1 MMKMTRHPSSRDR
14 DRDRASRRVGTMAT
28 RAPSVDARSFARFDD
43 DATREGTTTEDARV
57 AEALTRVTTTS
68 TRESGVDAKTRA
80 RATRDA
86 LDALAR
92 SAPRAGAGT
101 RWGEEAC
108 GAIRRASAA
117 LARDDDDDDEGRGKA
132 SVEARGEAWESWCRA
147 VVAWSATSE
156 SWGVGAR
163 VGVCETLTRAACR
176 AGDDDAE
183 DAASGDDG
191 RDRSS
196 YKPPHARDGDFDGG
210 SSMDASKAARA
221 RAAACEAIAALA
233 KASGKALHGAWTTM
247 LPTSE
252 RQLRE
257 KSAYASVVKAIAC
270 DSSERVRA
278 AAASAVVAL
287 LEGPAS
293 RQYLAIAERRES
305 TTRASGS
312 DASLPPGL
320 SARVR
325 SFSALST
332 TLGDIVLTTQRALLR
347 ALSEEKSSQCAKEL
361 CKAIAAM
368 CDAAP
373 FDRFPQEILRE
384 TIDVV
389 HAEIQRV
396 REQVPNERLVRQR
409 ALFSALSSALSA
421 QGATAAL
428 RGYLTTDPSSIIATM
443 ISHARGDASNSR
455 CEAFGVLRAL
465 AVHHVATVVPISGR
479 LRPLF
484 PSAVCASGADDR
496 ACQASA
502 RLLVDYLGA
511 VSGSDSVNDGVD
523 DVDFV
528 VAAKPSVLAPEDLRA
543 AWTDAI
549 GSELPSCASHKSAL
563 TRVAGL
569 NALDRVNAN
578 VAACFESDTETLN
591 ALLSMP
597 HRVLTSDAERVPAVR
612 AAACRALGFIVSL
625 PRVNLEDVA
634 SALLTASRDDSKSV
648 KIPAVWSLANL
659 CAVNIAR
666 RDGLSERTVVSLAS
680 ALISSASERG
690 DKVRANAVRGLGY
703 LITISNF
710 DDASQD
716 WLHGAAQTLAS
727 CLTTGNAKTQWNACL
742 GVAALLQNDSAMK
755 AGAQWSD
762 FIVRM
767 LLLLIRDAKN
777 FKIRLHAAAALGV
790 GARKGCLSSTYADSV
805 GVLTSSLELLE
816 NQNAALESQTATD
829 FKYKAALVCQLTST
843 LVSVFTTVPTEGEA
857 SVCDSLKRTPVLLA
871 AFQSARA
878 YLYDVDDCKI
888 DPRIRKGFKSATPA
902 IDGDVF
908 AVSLRNIIAML
919 GEKSDAFR
927 HLEVNRS

>member
-1 MMKMTRHPSSRDR
+1 METDAL
-14 DRDRASRRVGTMAT
+14 DVD
-28 RAPSVDARSFARFDD
+28 VDARSVARDGDD
-43 DATREGTTTEDARV
+43 GTSDARV
-57 AEALTRVTTTS
+57 AEALTRVTTVTTS
-68 TRESGVDAKTRA
+68 TREGDAETRA
-80 RATRDA
+80 RAVRDA

-92 SAPRAGAGT
+92 SAPRVGAGT
-101 RWGEEAC
+101 RWGGEAC

-117 LARDDDDDDEGRGKA
+117 LARDDDDDAGRGRA
-132 SVEARGEAWESWCRA
+132 ATEARGEAWESWCRT
-147 VVAWSATSE
+147 VMAWSATSE
-156 SWGVGAR
+156 SWGAGAR

-176 AGDDDAE
+176 AGDATAANDD
-183 DAASGDDG
+183 DDGDDG
-191 RDRSS
+191 RDRS
-196 YKPPHARDGDFDGG
+196 YKPPHARDGDDG
-210 SSMDASKAARA
+210 SSDLTKAAHA
-221 RAAACEAIAALA
+221 RATACEAIAALA

-257 KSAYASVVKAIAC
+257 KSVYTSVVKAITC

-278 AAASAVVAL
+278 AAVSAVVAL

-305 TTRASGS
+305 TTRASAS

-332 TLGDIVLTTQRALLR
+332 TLGDIVLTTQGALLR
-347 ALSEEKSSQCAKEL
+347 ALSKEKSSQCAKEL

-373 FDRFPQEILRE
+373 FDRFPQEIMRE
-384 TIDVV
+384 TIDII
-389 HAEIQRV
+389 HAEIQNV
-396 REQVPNERLVRQR
+396 RDQVPNERLVRQR

-465 AVHHVATVVPISGR
+465 AVHHVPTIVPISGQ

-496 ACQASA
+496 VCQASA

-511 VSGSDSVNDGVD
+511 VSGSDSTNGVS

-528 VAAKPSVLAPEDLRA
+528 IAAKPSVLAPEDLRA

-549 GSELPSCASHKSAL
+549 GAELPSCASHKSAL

-578 VAACFESDTETLN
+578 VAACLESDTETLN

-597 HRVLTSDAERVPAVR
+597 HRALTSDLERVPAVR
-612 AAACRALGFIVSL
+612 AAACRALGFMVSL
-625 PRVNLEDVA
+625 PRVNLEDFA
-634 SALLTASRDDSKSV
+634 SSLLTASRDDSKSV

-659 CAVNIAR
+659 CAVNISR
-666 RDGLSERTVVSLAS
+666 RDGLSERTVVSLAR

-690 DKVRANAVRGLGY
+690 DKVRANAIRGLGY
-703 LITISNF
+703 LITASTF
-710 DDASQD
+710 DTSHD
-716 WLHGAAQTLAS
+716 WLHEAAHTLAS

-755 AGAQWSD
+755 AGARWCD
-762 FIVRM
+762 FIVRI
-767 LLLLIRDAKN
+767 LLLLIRDANN

-790 GARKGCLSSTYADSV
+790 GARKGCLSSTYADSL
-805 GVLTSSLELLE
+805 GVLTSTLELLE
-816 NQNAALESQTATD
+816 NQHAALESQTATD
-829 FKYKAALVCQLTST
+829 FKYKAALVCQLTTT
-843 LVSVFTTVPTEGEA
+843 LVNVFTTVPTEGEA
-857 SVCDSLKRTPVLLA
+857 SVCDALKRIPVLLA
-871 AFQSARA
+871 AYRSARA
-878 YLYDVDDCKI
+878 YLYDDVDDRKI
-888 DPRIRKGFKSATPA
+888 DPRIHKGFKSATPA
-902 IDGDVF
+902 IDKDVF
-908 AVSLRNIIAML
+908 AISLRNIISML
-919 GEKSDAFR
+919 GENSDSFR
-927 HLEVNRS
+927 HLEFSRS

>member
-1 MMKMTRHPSSRDR
+1 MMTSDANDARHPSSRDR
-14 DRDRASRRVGTMAT
+14 ASRRGGTMET
-28 RAPSVDARSFARFDD
+28 RAPSVDARSFARGDD

-57 AEALTRVTTTS
+57 AEALTRVRTVTTT
-68 TRESGVDAKTRA
+68 TRVDGDAETRA
-80 RATRDA
+80 RAIRDA

-117 LARDDDDDDEGRGKA
+117 LARDDDDGDADGKA

-147 VVAWSATSE
+147 VVAWGATSE
-156 SWGVGAR
+156 SWGAGAR
-163 VGVCETLTRAACR
+163 VAVCETLTRAACR
-176 AGDDDAE
+176 AGDDAAATDAE
-183 DAASGDDG
+183 DAGGDDG
-191 RDRSS
+191 RDRS
-196 YKPPHARDGDFDGG
+196 YKPPHVRDRDFDGE
-210 SSMDASKAARA
+210 SMDSSKAARA

-257 KSAYASVVKAIAC
+257 KSGCESVVKAIAC

-332 TLGDIVLTTQRALLR
+332 TLGDIVLTTQRALLQ

-373 FDRFPQEILRE
+373 FDRFPQGILRE

-396 REQVPNERLVRQR
+396 RDQVPNERLVRQR

-421 QGATAAL
+421 KGATAAL

-455 CEAFGVLRAL
+455 YEAFGVLRAL
-465 AVHHVATVVPISGR
+465 AVHHVATVVPISGQ

-528 VAAKPSVLAPEDLRA
+528 VAAKPSVLAPKDLRA

-597 HRVLTSDAERVPAVR
+597 HQVLTSDAERVPAVR
-612 AAACRALGFIVSL
+612 AAACRAMGFIVNL
-625 PRVNLEDVA
+625 PHVNLEDVA
-634 SALLTASRDDSKSV
+634 SALLTAARDDSKSV

-659 CAVNIAR
+659 CAVNISR
-666 RDGLSERTVVSLAS
+666 RDGLSERTVMSLAS

-703 LITISNF
+703 LITTSNF
-710 DDASQD
+710 DASHD

-816 NQNAALESQTATD
+816 NQNMALESQTATD

-857 SVCDSLKRTPVLLA
+857 SVRDSLKRTPVLFA
-871 AFQSARA
+871 AFKSART

-888 DPRIRKGFKSATPA
+888 DLRIRKGFKSATPA
-902 IDGDVF
+902 IDEDVF

-919 GEKSDAFR
+919 GENSDAFR